1 MANWTYRTD
10 KGVYDVEQLG
20 DEAKVSFQYLV
31 EVEGELQTLGKRS
44 DVLRAAAQTF
54 KSVIEGALT
63 DDALVAEEEEEET
76 EAEQTEE

>member
-1 MANWTYRTD
+1 MSINASEISSIIKKEIN
-10 KGVYDVEQLG
+10 EIG

-54 KSVIEGALT
+54 KSVIEGTLT
-63 DDALVAEEEEEET
+63 DDALVAEEEEET

>member
-31 EVEGELQTLGKRS
+31 EVEGELQTLGKKS

-54 KSVIEGALT
+54 KSVIEGTLT
-63 DDALVAEEEEEET
+63 DDALIAEEEEEET

>member
-1 MANWTYRTD
+1 MANWTYKTD
-10 KGVYDVEQLG
+10 TGVYDVEQLG

-54 KSVIEGALT
+54 KSVIEGSLT
-63 DDALVAEEEEEET
+63 DDALVAEEVEEA
-76 EAEQTEE
+76 EAEQPEE

>member
-1 MANWTYRTD
+1 MANWTYKTD

-76 EAEQTEE
+76 EAEQPEE

>member
-20 DEAKVSFQYLV
+20 DEAKVSFQYLF
-31 EVEGELQTLGKRS
+31 EVEGELQTLSKKS

-54 KSVIEGALT
+54 RSAIEGALT

-76 EAEQTEE
+76 EAKQPEE

>member
-1 MANWTYRTD
+1 MANWTYKTD
-10 KGVYDVEQLG
+10 AGVYDVEQLG

-54 KSVIEGALT
+54 KSVIEGSLT
-63 DDALVAEEEEEET
+63 DDALVAEEVEEA
-76 EAEQTEE
+76 EAEQPEE

>member
-1 MANWTYRTD
+1 MANWTYKTD

-20 DEAKVSFQYLV
+20 DQAKVSFQYLV

-63 DDALVAEEEEEET
+63 DDALVAEEEEET
-76 EAEQTEE
+76 EAEQKEE

>member
-1 MANWTYRTD
+1 MANWTYKTD
-10 KGVYDVEQLG
+10 KGIYDVEQLG

-76 EAEQTEE
+76 EAEQPEE

>member
-1 MANWTYRTD
+1 MANWTYKTD
-10 KGVYDVEQLG
+10 TGVYDVEQLG

-63 DDALVAEEEEEET
+63 DDALVAEEEEET
-76 EAEQTEE
+76 EAEQKEE

>member
-1 MANWTYRTD
+1 MANWTYKTD
-10 KGVYDVEQLG
+10 TGVYDVEQLG

-63 DDALVAEEEEEET
+63 DDALVAEEEEET
-76 EAEQTEE
+76 EAEQPEE

>member
-76 EAEQTEE
+76 EAEQPEE